1 MQEPRV
7 SVGILNAERIE
18 FVLYGDYK
26 LEKSNEIFQ
35 GQFTAYLENDE
46 IKVSSGEKII
56 TLKPYEG
63 FVPSNEKSDSFM
75 IRDVLIGIAFH
86 WQQKQNQQFR
96 GAIKFVKENGKLTAV
111 NYLLVED
118 YLVSVISSEMS
129 ANSSIEL
136 LKAHAIIS
144 RSWLFAQMEKE
155 KEIGIKNEKPVSAHI
170 TEDELIRWYDRE
182 DHILYDVCADDHCQR
197 YQGITK
203 LYAHNAQRAV
213 EETRGMVLT
222 YNDKICDTRFSKS
235 CGGISESF
243 ENVWEPVEHPYLKAI
258 IDYKFPPDG
267 FNLDLTVEENA
278 VKWIKDN
285 PPAFC
290 NTHDERVL
298 SQFLVDYDQ
307 DTRDFYRWTIEY
319 TQEEIS
325 NLIKKKSGI
334 DFGDI
339 LDFEPVE
346 RGYSGRLIK
355 LKIIGSKKILTVGK
369 ELEIRKILSE
379 AHLYSSAIVIEK
391 SEIKDGIPQRFKIY
405 GAGWGHG
412 VGLCQIGAAV
422 MSDMGYKFDEILMHY
437 FKDTLIKKLYL

>member
-1 MQEPRV
+1 MQNPKI
-7 SVGILNAERIE
+7 SVGILNADEIK

-26 LEKSNEIFQ
+26 LKDGDEIFQ
-35 GQFTAYLENDE
+35 GEFTAKLENDQ
-46 IKVSSGEKII
+46 IKVTSKDKVVI
-56 TLKPYEG
+56 LKPDEG
-63 FVPSNEKSDSFM
+63 FFPSNEESDSFM
-75 IRDVLIGIAFH
+75 IRDVIIGIQFH

-111 NYLLVED
+111 NYLSVED

-144 RSWLFAQMEKE
+144 RSWLFAQMEKKKSLGE
-155 KEIGIKNEKPVSAHI
+155 SKGNIPSQIVTEEEIV
-170 TEDELIRWYDRE
+170 RWYDRE
-182 DHILYDVCADDHCQR
+182 DHKLYDVCADDHCQR
-197 YQGITK
+197 YQGITM
-203 LYAHNAQRAV
+203 LHAHNAQQAI
-213 EETRGMVLT
+213 EETKGMVLT

-243 ENVWEPVEHPYLKAI
+243 ENVWEPVEHPYLKSI
-258 IDYKFPPDG
+258 VDYKFPPDG
-267 FNLDLTVEENA
+267 FDLDLTKEENA
-278 VKWIKDN
+278 AEWIKDN

-290 NTHDERVL
+290 NTKDERVL
-298 SQFLVDYDQ
+298 SQFLVDYDR
-307 DTRDFYRWTIEY
+307 DTRDFYRWTVEF
-319 TQEEIS
+319 TQEEIAS
-325 NLIKKKSGI
+325 LIKKKSGI

-346 RGYSGRLIK
+346 RGHSGRLVK
-355 LKIIGSKKILTVGK
+355 LKIIGSRKTMIIGK
-369 ELEIRKILSE
+369 ELEIRKVLSE

-391 SEIKDGIPQRFKIY
+391 SDEEDGVPQRFKIY

-422 MSDMGYKFDEILMHY
+422 MSDLGYKFDEILMHY
-437 FKDTLIKKLYL
+437 FKDSTIKKLY

>member
-1 MQEPRV
+1 MQEPRI
-7 SVGILNAERIE
+7 SVGILNAEKIE

-26 LEKSNEIFQ
+26 LERSDEIFQ
-35 GQFTAYLENDE
+35 GKFTAFLENDE
-46 IKVSSGEKII
+46 IKVSSGEKTI
-56 TLKPYEG
+56 TLKPNEG
-63 FVPSNEKSDSFM
+63 FYPSNEKSDSFM

-144 RSWLFAQMEKE
+144 RSWLFAQIERKKE
-155 KEIGIKNEKPVSAHI
+155 VSSKKEKPVSSHI

-203 LYAHNAQRAV
+203 LYAHNAQKAV
-213 EETRGMVLT
+213 EETRGMVIT
-222 YNDKICDTRFSKS
+222 YDDKICDARFSKS

-243 ENVWEPVEHPYLKAI
+243 ENVWEPVEHPYLKTI

-267 FNLDLTVEENA
+267 FELDLTVEENA
-278 VKWIKDN
+278 VKWIKGN

-290 NTHDERVL
+290 NTDDERVL

-307 DTRDFYRWTIEY
+307 STRDFYRWTLEY

-325 NLIKKKSGI
+325 SLIKRKSGI

-355 LKIIGSKKILTVGK
+355 LKIIGSKKTLTVGK

-391 SEIKDGIPQRFKIY
+391 SEIKDGVPQRFKIY

-422 MSDMGYKFDEILMHY
+422 MSDLGYKFDEILMHY
-437 FKDTLIKKLYL
+437 FKDTLIQKLY